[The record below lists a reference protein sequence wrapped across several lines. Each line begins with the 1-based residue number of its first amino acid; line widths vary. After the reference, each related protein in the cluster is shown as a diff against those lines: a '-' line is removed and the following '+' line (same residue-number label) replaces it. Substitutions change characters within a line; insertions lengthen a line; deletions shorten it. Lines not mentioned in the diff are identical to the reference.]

1 MTALVIAEHDNKT
14 LNDATAKTVT
24 AAALVSSPVHILVA
38 GQDCAA
44 VADAAAKIA
53 GVEKVLLADDALYA
67 RMLAENMETLILGH
81 ADTYDAILA
90 PATTTGKN
98 YLPRVAAKLDVPQI
112 SEIIA
117 VVSPD
122 TFERPIYAGNAIETV
137 QAPPGKK
144 IITVRTTTFKA
155 AATGGNARVEM
166 ISTATDPGLSRFVD
180 ENLSKSERPDLTSAK
195 IVISGGRGLGSAENF
210 KLLDQIADRLGAAV
224 GASRAAVDAGYLP
237 NDFQVGQ
244 TGKAVAPDLYLAI
257 GISGAIQHLA
267 GMKDS
272 RVIAAINKDSE
283 APIFQIADYGLVADL
298 FQAIPELNDE
308 IAKRG
313 IGQKA

>member
-144 IITVRTTTFKA
+144 IIT
-155 AATGGNARVEM
+155 ATGGNARVEM

-237 NDFQVGQ
+237 NDFQIGQ